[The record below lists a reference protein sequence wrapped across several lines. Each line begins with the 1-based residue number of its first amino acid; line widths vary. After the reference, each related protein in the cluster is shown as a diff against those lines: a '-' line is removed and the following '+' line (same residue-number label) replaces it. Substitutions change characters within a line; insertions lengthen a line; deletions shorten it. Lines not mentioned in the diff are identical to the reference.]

1 MIVVEIKHNAVAGTL
16 ESSDIQ
22 IMVDQG
28 TNGIELS
35 LESSVIDQYGEQI
48 EETIRNVVEKLGLEN
63 VKIQANDQGAL
74 ECTIRSRVQTALF
87 RANDQTE
94 DLPWGSKI

>member
-1 MIVVEIKHNAVAGTL
+1 MEIKHNAVAGTL

>member
-1 MIVVEIKHNAVAGTL
+1 MEIKHSAIAGTL

-22 IMVDQG
+22 IMVDRG
-28 TNGIELS
+28 TNGVELT

-48 EETIRNVVEKLGLEN
+48 EETIRSAVEKLGLDD
-63 VKIQANDQGAL
+63 VKIHANDQGAL
-74 ECTIRSRVQTALF
+74 ECTIKSRVQTALF

-94 DLPWGSKI
+94 NLPWKTRI